1 MEAGDKDFKYSMT
14 VQGLMVVIALAIW
27 IFS

>member
-1 MEAGDKDFKYSMT
+1 MEAGDKDFKYSVG
-14 VQGLMVVIALAIW
+14 VQGLMVVIALAIC